1 MKSKMAQ
8 AKGLGAS
15 GEGVHD
21 WMFIRITALANIPL
35 VLWLVV
41 SMAGLKGAPYLVFL
55 AWVSSPL
62 NAVLLILLVI
72 SVFYHAVLGSQE
84 IIEDY
89 IHHKGFKMFKLIG
102 QRLFFFALGVACIF
116 SILKIAFTAGA

>member
-1 MKSKMAQ
+1 MAQ